1 MNPWLLAAIGLLA
14 PLIAALV
21 ACGRGGT
28 SARLVAIQLAYSLAI
43 FVLVLLDFKIA
54 QPSSLGLVL
63 ALALL
68 GLPGMLVLV
77 LFRERW
83 L

>member
-1 MNPWLLAAIGLLA
+1 VNAWLLAAIGLLP
-14 PLIAALV
+14 PLIAAAV

-28 SARLVAIQLAYSLAI
+28 SARMVAIQFAFSLSV
-43 FVLVLLDFKIA
+43 FVLVLLDFA
-54 QPSSLGLVL
+54 FDQSSSFGLIL

>member
-1 MNPWLLAAIGLLA
+1 MSAWLLAALGLLP
-14 PLIAALV
+14 PLIATVV

-28 SARLVAIQLAYSLAI
+28 SGRMVAIQFVYSLAV
-43 FVLVLLDFKIA
+43 FALVLLEFVFD
-54 QPSSLGLVL
+54 QPSSLGLAL

>member
-1 MNPWLLAAIGLLA
+1 MSAWLLAAMGLLP
-14 PLIAALV
+14 PLIAAVV

-28 SARLVAIQLAYSLAI
+28 SVRLVADQLAYTQYVI
-43 FVLVLLDFKIA
+43 ELVLLDFA
-54 QPSSLGLVL
+54 FDQSSSFGLVL

-68 GLPGMLVLV
+68 GLPAMLVLL

>member
-1 MNPWLLAAIGLLA
+1 MNAWLLAAIGLLP

-28 SARLVAIQLAYSLAI
+28 SGRMVAIQFAYSLAV
-43 FVLVLLDFKIA
+43 FVLVLLEFA
-54 QPSSLGLVL
+54 FEQASSLGLAL

>member
-1 MNPWLLAAIGLLA
+1 MSAWLLATLGLLP
-14 PLIAALV
+14 PLIAMLV
-21 ACGRGGT
+21 AAGCGGA
-28 SARLVAIQLAYSLAI
+28 SARLVALQFLVSLVV
-43 FVLVLLDFKIA
+43 FVLVLLEFA
-54 QPSSLGLVL
+54 FGQPSSLSL
-63 ALALL
+63 ALSLAFL

>member
-1 MNPWLLAAIGLLA
+1 MNPWLLAALGLLP
-14 PLIAALV
+14 PLVAALV

-28 SARLVAIQLAYSLAI
+28 SGRIVAVQFAYSLVV
-43 FVLVLLDFKIA
+43 FVLVLLDFA
-54 QPSSLGLVL
+54 FDQPSSLGLVI